1 MLCRSREPRAESRK
15 PKTVPRP
22 MKYILALAALLAA
35 PAAAPAQQSTFD
47 KLGLDRLTLSGVG
60 IAYGPV
66 APKNVVATQ
75 SYGLRADYGEIARN
89 WHILFGVSYW
99 GSHFDAAAVQQFVDQ
114 LRKSIVDP
122 AGDDT
127 IVPDRVRV
135 SDIALE
141 ADARW
146 EPLGRSVVIQ
156 PFLGFGIGAHIVNA
170 ESKLI
175 NGTFVESALDNI
187 ATGLTGTVGVEVAA
201 WPALGIG
208 VEARYTLLSN
218 VRFGAIRGTVSY
230 HFSSSHSDQAP

>member
-1 MLCRSREPRAESRK
+1 MSRVTPRAL
-15 PKTVPRP
+15 T
-22 MKYILALAALLAA
+22 YLTALAALLVV
-35 PAAAPAQQSTFD
+35 PAVLSAQQSTFD
-47 KLGLDRLTLSGVG
+47 KLGLDKLTLTGVG

-75 SYGLRADYGEIARN
+75 SYGLRADYGEIVPH

-99 GSHFDAAAVQQFVDQ
+99 TSRFDASAVQQFVDQ
-114 LRKSIVDP
+114 LRESIVDP

-156 PFLGFGIGAHIVNA
+156 PFVGFGIGAHIVNA

-230 HFSSSHSDQAP
+230 HFSSSHSNQGP